1 MLSDIKKNIYSPKFL
16 ISIFLV
22 FLLCLLSDAPSVSAR
37 VPLSVLDEIVKM
49 RREIWLE
56 KGVRFSAPSVFFGF
70 DYSIWYSVILPV
82 IAAFPVIYNFSDEW
96 FGDNYIM
103 TLSRSGYKKYTIWK
117 FLSAFITGFM
127 TAILGLL
134 LFGITVSLIFPS
146 VNEFEN
152 AEQLYLNG
160 AYAEPAKA
168 IAAKV
173 INNSLICGFYAVFAI
188 FLCLIIKDKFFSL
201 SVLMVI
207 NYFSMKL
214 EIKFMNSEAFL
225 NNEEIR
231 WLRIFFPNCQKDM
244 YYFFPDYFDISF
256 YYYIPIVISLCLGI
270 SAISFYLIKRR
281 YRYGS

>member
-56 KGVRFSAPSVFFGF
+56 KGVKFSAPSIFFGF

-103 TLSRSGYKKYTIWK
+103 TLSRSGYKKYTIGK

-146 VNEFEN
+146 VNEFAN

-231 WLRIFFPNCQKDM
+231 WLRIFFQTVKRICI
-244 YYFFPDYFDISF
+244 ISF
-256 YYYIPIVISLCLGI
+256 PII
-270 SAISFYLIKRR
+270 LIYHSTIT
-281 YRYGS
+281 YR

>member
-56 KGVRFSAPSVFFGF
+56 KGIRFSAPSVFFGF

-103 TLSRSGYKKYTIWK
+103 TLSRSGYKKYTIGK

-127 TAILGLL
+127 TSILGLL

-146 VNEFEN
+146 VNEFAN

-225 NNEEIR
+225 NNEETR

-256 YYYIPIVISLCLGI
+256 YYYIPIVVSLCFGI
-270 SAISFYLIKRR
+270 SAISFYIIKRR

>member
-56 KGVRFSAPSVFFGF
+56 KGIRFSAPSVFFGF

-103 TLSRSGYKKYTIWK
+103 TLSRSGYKKYTIGK

-127 TAILGLL
+127 TSILGLL

-146 VNEFEN
+146 VNEFAN

-256 YYYIPIVISLCLGI
+256 YYYIPIVVSLCFGI
-270 SAISFYLIKRR
+270 SAISFYIIKRR

>member
-56 KGVRFSAPSVFFGF
+56 KGIRFSAPSVFFGF

-103 TLSRSGYKKYTIWK
+103 TLSRSGYKKYTIGK

-127 TAILGLL
+127 TSILGLL

-146 VNEFEN
+146 VNEFAN

-188 FLCLIIKDKFFSL
+188 FQCLIIKDKFFSL

-225 NNEEIR
+225 NNEETR

-256 YYYIPIVISLCLGI
+256 YYYIPIVVSLCFGI
-270 SAISFYLIKRR
+270 SAISFYIIKRR

>member
-56 KGVRFSAPSVFFGF
+56 KGIRFSAPSVFFGF

-103 TLSRSGYKKYTIWK
+103 TLSRSGYKKYTIGK
-117 FLSAFITGFM
+117 ILSAFITGFM

-146 VNEFEN
+146 VNEFAN
-152 AEQLYLNG
+152 AEQLYLNV
-160 AYAEPAKA
+160 AYEEPAKA

-231 WLRIFFPNCQKDM
+231 WLRIFFPNCQKEI

-256 YYYIPIVISLCLGI
+256 YYYIPIVVLLCLGI

>member
-22 FLLCLLSDAPSVSAR
+22 FLLYLLSDAPSVSAR

-56 KGVRFSAPSVFFGF
+56 KGIRFSAPSVFFGF

-103 TLSRSGYKKYTIWK
+103 TLSRSGYKKYTIGK

-146 VNEFEN
+146 VNEFAN

-256 YYYIPIVISLCLGI
+256 CYYIPIVVLLCLGI
-270 SAISFYLIKRR
+270 SVISFYLIKRR

>member
-56 KGVRFSAPSVFFGF
+56 KGIRFSAPSVFFGF

-103 TLSRSGYKKYTIWK
+103 TLSRSGYKKYTIGK

-146 VNEFEN
+146 VNEFAN

-173 INNSLICGFYAVFAI
+173 INNSLICGFYAVSAI

-244 YYFFPDYFDISF
+244 YYFFPDYFNISF
-256 YYYIPIVISLCLGI
+256 CYYIPIVVLLCLGI
-270 SAISFYLIKRR
+270 SVISFYLIKRR

>member
-56 KGVRFSAPSVFFGF
+56 KGIRFSAPSVFFGF

-103 TLSRSGYKKYTIWK
+103 TLSRSGYKKYTIGK

-146 VNEFEN
+146 VNEFVN

-168 IAAKV
+168 IASKV

-256 YYYIPIVISLCLGI
+256 CYYIPIVVLLCLGI

>member
-56 KGVRFSAPSVFFGF
+56 KGIRFSAPSVFFGF

-103 TLSRSGYKKYTIWK
+103 TLSKSGYKKYTIGK

-127 TAILGLL
+127 TSILGLL

-146 VNEFEN
+146 VNEFAN

-168 IAAKV
+168 IASKV
-173 INNSLICGFYAVFAI
+173 LNNSLICGFYAVSAI

-214 EIKFMNSEAFL
+214 EIKFYNSELFM

-256 YYYIPIVISLCLGI
+256 YYYIPIVVLLCLGI
-270 SAISFYLIKRR
+270 SVISFYLIKRR

>member
-1 MLSDIKKNIYSPKFL
+1 MLSDIKKNIYSTKFL
-16 ISIFLV
+16 ISIFLI

-49 RREIWLE
+49 RREVWLE

-70 DYSIWYSVILPV
+70 DCSIWYSVILPV

-96 FGDNYIM
+96 FGENYIM
-103 TLSRSGYKKYTIWK
+103 TLSRNGYKKYTIGK
-117 FLSAFITGFM
+117 ILSAFITGFM

-146 VNEFEN
+146 VNEFAN

-160 AYAEPAKA
+160 SYAEPLKA

-173 INNSLICGFYAVFAI
+173 INNSLICGFYAVSAI
-188 FLCLIIKDKFFSL
+188 FLCLVIKDKFFSL
-201 SVLMVI
+201 SILMVI

-214 EIKFMNSEAFL
+214 EIKFLNSEIFL
-225 NNEEIR
+225 DNESIR
-231 WLRIFFPNCQKDM
+231 WLRIFFPNSQKDM
-244 YYFFPDYFDISF
+244 YSFLPDYLGISF
-256 YYYIPIVISLCLGI
+256 YYYIAVIAVMSVVLGI
-270 SAISFYLIKRR
+270 LSFYLIKRR

>member
-56 KGVRFSAPSVFFGF
+56 KGIRFSAPSVFFGF
-70 DYSIWYSVILPV
+70 DDSIWYSVILPV

-103 TLSRSGYKKYTIWK
+103 TLSRSGYKKYTIGK

-146 VNEFEN
+146 VNEFAN

-214 EIKFMNSEAFL
+214 EIKFMNSDAFL

-244 YYFFPDYFDISF
+244 YYFFPDYFNISF
-256 YYYIPIVISLCLGI
+256 CYYLPIVVLLCLGI
-270 SAISFYLIKRR
+270 SVISFYLIKRR

>member
-56 KGVRFSAPSVFFGF
+56 KGIRFSAPSVFFGF

-103 TLSRSGYKKYTIWK
+103 TLSRSGYKKYTIGK

-146 VNEFEN
+146 VNEFAN

-244 YYFFPDYFDISF
+244 YYFFPDYFNISF
-256 YYYIPIVISLCLGI
+256 CYYIPIVVLLCLGI
-270 SAISFYLIKRR
+270 SVISFYLIKRR

>member
-82 IAAFPVIYNFSDEW
+82 IASFPVIYNFSDEW

-103 TLSRSGYKKYTIWK
+103 TLSRSGYKKYTIGK

-146 VNEFEN
+146 VNEFAN

-214 EIKFMNSEAFL
+214 EIKFLNSEAFL

-231 WLRIFFPNCQKDM
+231 WLRIFFPNCQKEI
-244 YYFFPDYFDISF
+244 YYFFPDYLNISF
-256 YYYIPIVISLCLGI
+256 CYYIPIVVLLCLGI
-270 SAISFYLIKRR
+270 SAISFYIIKRR

>member
-22 FLLCLLSDAPSVSAR
+22 FLLYLLSDAPSVSAR

-56 KGVRFSAPSVFFGF
+56 KGIRFSAPSVFFGF

-103 TLSRSGYKKYTIWK
+103 MLSRSGYKKYTIGK

-146 VNEFEN
+146 VNEFAN

-256 YYYIPIVISLCLGI
+256 CYYIPIVVLLCLGI
-270 SAISFYLIKRR
+270 SVISFYLIKRR